1 MEHLSNDHK
10 DHPNQHKNSHKLA
23 MKQGIPLW
31 IWIKWDNNIIRISL
45 WTKSHCRTNTSIRI
59 NRQMQKTRTVR
70 SIVCDPRRKVNHL
83 SKVIWDR
90 KIIAEFTMSITSTR
104 IGKPI
109 LITDIKVSKDKN
121 NNRWID
127 QEYLIYVRRNRI
139 KNRVQRQRKWSIGE
153 KEVGHWVK

>member
-90 KIIAEFTMSITSTR
+90 KIIAEFTRSISSTR
-104 IGKPI
+104 IGKPV
-109 LITDIKVSKDKN
+109 LMMDIKVSKDKN
-121 NNRWID
+121 SRWVD
-127 QEYLIYVRRNRI
+127 RENLIYVRWNRI
-139 KNRVQRQRKWSIGE
+139 KNRAQSWRRWSIEE
-153 KEVGHWVK
+153 KEVRHWVK